1 MYIHKPAR
9 RGTVNAAPPIPDWS
23 RLCRKDHVEVHT
35 GGHGPMSG
43 IIDMIAAD
51 RSVFWMI
58 RDDGAGR
65 TMVCCGDDVTVVK
78 VASANTMA
86 GRIHAAA

>member
-1 MYIHKPAR
+1 MYIHNPAR
-9 RGTVNAAPPIPDWS
+9 RGPVNAAPPIPDWS
-23 RLCRKDHVEVHT
+23 RLCRQDLVEVHAA
-35 GGHGPMSG
+35 GRAPMSG
-43 IIDMIAAD
+43 IIDMIGAD

-65 TMVCCGDDVTVVK
+65 TMVCSGDGVTVVK
-78 VASANTMA
+78 VASANAMA

>member
-1 MYIHKPAR
+1 MKA
-9 RGTVNAAPPIPDWS
+9 VPIPEWS
-23 RLCRKDHVEVHT
+23 KLDRRDHIEVIVP
-35 GGHGPMSG
+35 GRAAVSG

-65 TMVCCGDDVTVVK
+65 TMYWRGDDLA
-78 VASANTMA
+78 VAKIPPVNAPEQRND
-86 GRIHAAA
+86 AAA

>member
-1 MYIHKPAR
+1 VYIHKPAR
-9 RGTVNAAPPIPDWS
+9 RGMVSAAPPIPDWS
-23 RLCRKDHVEVHT
+23 RLCRKDHIEVHSA
-35 GGHGPMSG
+35 GHGPRSG

-51 RSVFWMI
+51 RSVLWMI

-78 VASANTMA
+78 VASANAMA
-86 GRIHAAA
+86 GRTHAAA

>member
-1 MYIHKPAR
+1 MYIHKPACK
-9 RGTVNAAPPIPDWS
+9 GTVNAAPPIPDWS
-23 RLCRKDHVEVHT
+23 RLCRKDQVEVHSN
-35 GGHGPMSG
+35 GHGPMSG

-65 TMVCCGDDVTVVK
+65 TMVCCGDGVTVVK
-78 VASANTMA
+78 VASANAMA
-86 GRIHAAA
+86 GRIQAAA